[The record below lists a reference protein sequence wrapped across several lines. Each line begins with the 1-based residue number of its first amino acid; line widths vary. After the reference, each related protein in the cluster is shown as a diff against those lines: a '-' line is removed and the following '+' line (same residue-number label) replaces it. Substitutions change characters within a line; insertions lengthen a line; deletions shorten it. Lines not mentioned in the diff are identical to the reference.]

1 MTTKRT
7 TRLTALLAAATLAL
21 AACSAN
27 ADEAEE
33 TTSESQE
40 AVVGGDLSIGLQNEP
55 TSLNP
60 HFAQQAALF
69 GIYRD
74 ISDTYLYQDANGEF
88 HPWLATGYEAS
99 EDGLTVT
106 ITLREDVTF
115 SDGSELNADVVK
127 ANFDLLLDPEY
138 GVTNAGLRNL
148 DSVEV
153 VDESTVQFNLAA
165 SDNLFI
171 AYLASVYSAPVSQE
185 SLDGDLDDLRSGT
198 NISLTG
204 PFTVSSFQ
212 SNNQLVLEKR
222 EDYNWAPEAL
232 TERNGTA
239 YLDTVTYRFLG
250 ENSTRT
256 GALQSKQVDIIDSVP
271 SQDVPL
277 FEEGDFTYTSLE
289 NAGSP
294 YVLYFNVS
302 KEPLEDIRVR
312 QAIQQGIDIDS
323 ILNSTYFGTATRA
336 YSVVSPT
343 VPFYDESLEGQIE
356 FDADA
361 ANALLDEAGWT
372 ERDSEGYR
380 TKDGERLVIE
390 NFTGAPM
397 VRDSRE
403 ILNEAISAQLR
414 ENLGVEYSYTLVD
427 LGTEAVHEEE
437 NTYDIFDNSYISG
450 DYAGTDLLWS
460 SDPGRGFISRTKHGD
475 DHVDE
480 LIDEGRSNLDQD
492 ARVEIYDEFQNYVVL
507 EQAYALP
514 IYVNKSTRASQ
525 NTVHGQLT
533 DEALGLPW
541 GNYNTWKTN

>member
-232 TERNGTA
+232 TERNGEA

-312 QAIQQGIDIDS
+312 QAIQQGIDLDS

>member
-232 TERNGTA
+232 TERNGEA

-302 KEPLEDIRVR
+302 KEPLEDIRIR

>member
-7 TRLTALLAAATLAL
+7 KRLTALLAAATLAL

-312 QAIQQGIDIDS
+312 QAIQQGIDLDS

>member
-312 QAIQQGIDIDS
+312 QAIQQGIDLDS